1 MLEVGSRYVNGSVRP
16 LIERFSHP
24 KEYVGVDIEDGRF
37 VDLILPVERLVEHF
51 GSEAFDIVISTELLE
66 HVKDWRVA
74 VENMKLVL
82 KCGGIIYITTRSHG
96 FQYHGYPYDFWRYD
110 LEDMNKIFSDFTI
123 LMLEKDPECP
133 GVFLKA
139 IKPTNYK
146 PNDLKSIA
154 LYSIAVG
161 KRTLEVKGL
170 SLRRKFLLG
179 LRKFQIVKGVF

>member
-133 GVFLKA
+133 RVFLKA

>member
-1 MLEVGSRYVNGSVRP
+1 MSVIEWFIKIFNAEEFNGKKVLEVGSRYVNGSVRP

-37 VDLILPVERLVEHF
+37 VDLILPVEKLMEHF

-110 LEDMNKIFSDFTI
+110 LEDMNKIFPI
-123 LMLEKDPECP
+123 LL
-133 GVFLKA
+133 F
-139 IKPTNYK
+139 
-146 PNDLKSIA
+146 
-154 LYSIAVG
+154 
-161 KRTLEVKGL
+161 
-170 SLRRKFLLG
+170 
-179 LRKFQIVKGVF
+179 